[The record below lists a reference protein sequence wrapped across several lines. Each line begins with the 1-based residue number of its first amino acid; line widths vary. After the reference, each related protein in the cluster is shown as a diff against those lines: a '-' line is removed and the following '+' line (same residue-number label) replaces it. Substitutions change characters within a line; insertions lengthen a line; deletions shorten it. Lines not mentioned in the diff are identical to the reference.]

1 MNRHLFQPL
10 APTGPEIKLGSKLSF
25 WGSGRGS
32 KTRLTGTVMAIID
45 HQAGRVISDYAWLI
59 SEYPKS
65 RLAFDPSIAG
75 RNGSA
80 RHYLVD
86 VDKTLYRPNLS
97 RISPPSDL
105 TNQDQ

>member
-1 MNRHLFQPL
+1 MQPL
-10 APTGPEIKLGSKLSF
+10 TGPSDQVGLGETLSF

-32 KTRLTGTVMAIID
+32 RTRLTGTVKATID
-45 HQAGRVISDYAWLI
+45 HQAGRVIGDYAWLLK
-59 SEYPKS
+59 EYPKS
-65 RLAFDPSIAG
+65 RIAFDPTIPG
-75 RNGSA
+75 RNGTA

-86 VDKTLYRPNLS
+86 VNGTLYRPNLS